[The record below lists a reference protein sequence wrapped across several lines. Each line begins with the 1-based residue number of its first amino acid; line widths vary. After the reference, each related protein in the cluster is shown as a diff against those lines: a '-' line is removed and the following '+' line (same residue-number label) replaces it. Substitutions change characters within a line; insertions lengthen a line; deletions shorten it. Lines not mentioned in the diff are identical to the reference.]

1 MLHETWKSRL
11 IRFARHGQS
20 QSFQQATMP
29 DSPRIILGKKIYKRR
44 NMTPSTN
51 WLSKIKGEVRQ
62 NEMLYKHTSLLVGG
76 PADIFILPRD
86 KEDIL
91 TVFKFNKDLPV
102 YYLGEGSNLLAPDKG
117 FRGIVMSLKEGFRS
131 IKPPLFFRKLDGND
145 YAVIKAGAGVK
156 MSYLAKYAAK
166 YSLAGLESLA
176 GIPGSLGGAL
186 IMNAGA
192 EGKEI
197 GDLVRSVTRVTP
209 EGEIQTI
216 KRDGLV
222 FEYRKTIFPPG
233 GGIIVEAELE
243 LKKGDRLHI
252 QDAIDRNLKRRG
264 KTQPLTVPNSGSIF
278 KNPPG
283 ANAGRLIES
292 AGLKGFSIGDA
303 GVSIKHANFIV
314 NKGEAKSADV
324 IKLIGHIQSV
334 VKEKTGADLET
345 EIVIME
351 E

>member
-1 MLHETWKSRL
+1 MLSETWKSRL
-11 IRFARHGQS
+11 IRFARQSQS
-20 QSFQQATMP
+20 QSFQQTAMP
-29 DSPRIILGKKIYKRR
+29 ESPRIILGKKIYKRR
-44 NMTPSTN
+44 NMTPSTS
-51 WLSKIKGEVRQ
+51 WLKKIKGEVRH

-91 TVFKFNKDLPV
+91 TIFKFNKGLPV
-102 YYLGEGSNLLAPDKG
+102 YFLGEGSNLLAPDKG
-117 FRGIVMSLKEGFRS
+117 YRGIVVSLKEGFRS

-145 YAVIKAGAGVK
+145 YAVIKADAGVK

-166 YSLAGLESLA
+166 YALGGLEKLA
-176 GIPGSLGGAL
+176 GIPGSLGGSL
-186 IMNAGA
+186 VMNAGA
-192 EGKEI
+192 EGIEI

-209 EGEIQTI
+209 AGEIQII

-233 GGIIVEAELE
+233 GGVIVAAELE
-243 LKKGDRLHI
+243 LKKGDRLEIHN
-252 QDAIDRNLKRRG
+252 AIDRHLKRRG

-283 ANAGRLIES
+283 ASAGRLIES
-292 AGLKGFSIGDA
+292 AGLKGYSIGDA

-314 NKGEAKSADV
+314 NKGEAKSDDV
-324 IKLIGHIQSV
+324 LKLISHIQRAV
-334 VKEKTGADLET
+334 QEKTGTELET

>member
-102 YYLGEGSNLLAPDKG
+102 YFLGEGSNLLAPDKG

-209 EGEIQTI
+209 EGEIQTV

-303 GVSIKHANFIV
+303 GISIKHANFIV

>member
-11 IRFARHGQS
+11 IRFARHDQP
-20 QSFQQATMP
+20 QSFQQTAMP
-29 DSPRIILGKKIYKRR
+29 DTPRVVLGKKIYKRR
-44 NMTPSTN
+44 NMIPSTS
-51 WLSKIKGEVRQ
+51 WLSKIKGEVRHD
-62 NEMLYKHTSLLVGG
+62 EMLYKHTSLLVGG
-76 PADIFILPRD
+76 PADIFILPQD

-102 YYLGEGSNLLAPDKG
+102 HFLGEGSNLLAPDKG
-117 FRGIVMSLKEGFRS
+117 FRGIVISLKEGFRS
-131 IKPPLFFRKLDGND
+131 IKTPLFFRKLDGND
-145 YAVIKAGAGVK
+145 YAVIKADAGVK

-166 YSLAGLESLA
+166 YSLGGLENLA
-176 GIPGSLGGAL
+176 GIPGSLGGSL

-192 EGKEI
+192 EGREI

-209 EGEIQTI
+209 DGEVQTI
-216 KRDGLV
+216 KREGLV

-233 GGIIVEAELE
+233 GGVIVGAELE
-243 LKKGDRLHI
+243 LKKGNRLDI
-252 QDAIDRNLKRRG
+252 LDTIDRHLKRRG

-278 KNPPG
+278 KNPSG
-283 ANAGRLIES
+283 TSAGRLIES
-292 AGLKGFSIGDA
+292 AGLKGYSIGDA

-314 NKGEAKSADV
+314 NKGEAKSGDV
-324 IKLIGHIQSV
+324 IKLISHIQSV
-334 VKEKTGADLET
+334 VKEKTGTELET